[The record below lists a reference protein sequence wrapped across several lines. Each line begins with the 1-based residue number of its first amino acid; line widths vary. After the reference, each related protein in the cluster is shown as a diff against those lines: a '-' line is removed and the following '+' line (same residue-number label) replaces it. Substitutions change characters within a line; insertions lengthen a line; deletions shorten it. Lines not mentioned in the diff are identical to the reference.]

1 MSPPLLDQT
10 KQEKTCFVF
19 ATNEIFLYIWSLLKD
34 LKEATLYEN
43 AVHAIS
49 VLKNKNW
56 ARSHKDTENISS
68 NLGVN
73 HSPDEIPVLFW
84 KI

>member
-1 MSPPLLDQT
+1 MMSPPLLDQT
-10 KQEKTCFVF
+10 KQKKTCFVF

-34 LKEATLYEN
+34 LKEATLYES

-49 VLKNKNW
+49 VLKNKNR
-56 ARSHKDTENISS
+56 ARSHHLKDTENISS

-73 HSPDEIPVLFW
+73 HSPDEIPVLL
-84 KI
+84 